1 MSMYVVVLSDI
12 ELGPIE
18 SLRTGTT
25 LSGTPTGAPSIP
37 AALTS
42 TLRPKLLLPPS
53 HGVTKMNRAAV
64 SDKIGPVA

>member
-18 SLRTGTT
+18 SLRAGTT
-25 LSGTPTGAPSIP
+25 LSGAPSGAPSIP

-42 TLRPKLLLPPS
+42 TPTCDNAEGSFDLELRFI
-53 HGVTKMNRAAV
+53 HRRV
-64 SDKIGPVA
+64 